1 MTDVIRT
8 LHSPPFK
15 GIGLAQ
21 LRAGMSLE
29 NRAFPLLRNDRV
41 EGTSFRAGVSPAG
54 VQRLST
60 RHYFANKRS
69 GVSGFK
75 ERLLLK
81 PILVST

>member
-8 LHSPPFK
+8 LPSPPFK
-15 GIGLAQ
+15 GIGLDQ
-21 LRAGMSLE
+21 LRGDIPRKLC
-29 NRAFPLLRNDRV
+29 FPLLRNDRV
-41 EGTSFRAGVSPAG
+41 EGTGFRAGVSPAG

-75 ERLLLK
+75 EHLLLK

>member
-21 LRAGMSLE
+21 PRRDIPRKLC
-29 NRAFPLLRNDRV
+29 FPLLRNDRV
-41 EGTSFRAGVSPAG
+41 EGTSFRARVSPAG

-75 ERLLLK
+75 EHLLLK